1 LEVLPRYRVV
11 RVVVPRFEGPFMR
24 NEELETSKASI
35 KRLIDAKFK
44 VVSQVAL
51 REHRDSF
58 DVFTAKDMIVEL
70 LEEIDGLD
78 GALSDFE
85 ETSSDP

>member
-1 LEVLPRYRVV
+1 
-11 RVVVPRFEGPFMR
+11 MR

-35 KRLIDAKFK
+35 KGLIDAKFK

-70 LEEIDGLD
+70 LEEIDDLD
-78 GALSDFE
+78 GALSDIE